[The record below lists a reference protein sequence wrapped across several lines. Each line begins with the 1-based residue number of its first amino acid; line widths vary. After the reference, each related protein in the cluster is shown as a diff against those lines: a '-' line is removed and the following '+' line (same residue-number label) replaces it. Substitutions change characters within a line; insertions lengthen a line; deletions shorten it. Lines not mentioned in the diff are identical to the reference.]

1 MAIFLNTMTAF
12 SYGGTGA
19 VSFIPILYTILIA
32 YLIMGWAFFVP
43 GKDTKTARLAAFL
56 AFFLGITLAWN
67 IYYWFLMFVGW
78 GEDEKL
84 MNWKCP
90 ADFRAAEM
98 TGPVSPEMMEKCLE
112 ENKMTEF
119 YNGLVFFAIDCYFA
133 FEIFRWYKDA

>member
-1 MAIFLNTMTAF
+1 MTCCNPKTRCCCCIPRNVGVKLFILWPLMAIFLNTMTAF

-19 VSFIPILYTILIA
+19 VSFIPILYTILVA

-67 IYYWFLMFVGW
+67 IYYWFLMFAGW
-78 GEDEKL
+78 GEDDKL

-98 TGPVSPEMMEKCLE
+98 
-112 ENKMTEF
+112 
-119 YNGLVFFAIDCYFA
+119 
-133 FEIFRWYKDA
+133 